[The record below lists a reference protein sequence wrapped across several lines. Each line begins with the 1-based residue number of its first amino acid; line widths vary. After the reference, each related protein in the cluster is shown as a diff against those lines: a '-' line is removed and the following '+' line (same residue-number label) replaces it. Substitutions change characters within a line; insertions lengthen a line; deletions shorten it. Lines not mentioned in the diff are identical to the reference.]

1 MSKKDIV
8 VEIARNL
15 FSKYGYKKVSMDEVA
30 KGAGVTKKTI
40 YTYFKDKE
48 SMFKY
53 FIDEELQI
61 MKDELEKLEKSDLSF
76 AEYVS
81 KGIHYMVDY
90 TNKSDLFKG
99 IKNSINQYEDNAF
112 VKIYETEI
120 INYIESKINDA
131 IKSKKINNCDSHL
144 VAFILYKVYVAILF
158 EYDRDINHDIVIN
171 DITSIIENRL
181 CCKGDNESI
190 LGSIWQRQY

>member
-1 MSKKDIV
+1 MAITLKDAVIITDNNVIEHLKKGNECAFRFIFDKYYDYLCLIADSYLRDSFISETIV
-8 VEIARNL
+8 GEIIYNL
-15 FSKYGYKKVSMDEVA
+15 WE
-30 KGAGVTKKTI
+30 I
-40 YTYFKDKE
+40 KE
-48 SMFKY
+48 SVDIKY
-53 FIDEELQI
+53 SLRSYLVRSVKNRCINYLQQ
-61 MKDELEKLEKSDLSF
+61 
-76 AEYVS
+76 EYVQRE
-81 KGIHYMVDY
+81 V
-90 TNKSDLFKG
+90 
-99 IKNSINQYEDNAF
+99 SINQYEDNAF

-181 CCKGDNESI
+181 CCKGDNDEK
-190 LGSIWQRQY
+190 

>member
-8 VEIARNL
+8 IEIARDL

-158 EYDRDINHDIVIN
+158 EYDRNINHDIVIN

-181 CCKGDNESI
+181 CCKGDNDEK
-190 LGSIWQRQY
+190 

>member
-53 FIDEELQI
+53 FIDEELQ
-61 MKDELEKLEKSDLSF
+61 
-76 AEYVS
+76 
-81 KGIHYMVDY
+81 
-90 TNKSDLFKG
+90 
-99 IKNSINQYEDNAF
+99 
-112 VKIYETEI
+112 
-120 INYIESKINDA
+120 
-131 IKSKKINNCDSHL
+131 
-144 VAFILYKVYVAILF
+144 
-158 EYDRDINHDIVIN
+158 
-171 DITSIIENRL
+171 
-181 CCKGDNESI
+181 
-190 LGSIWQRQY
+190 

>member
-1 MSKKDIV
+1 
-8 VEIARNL
+8 
-15 FSKYGYKKVSMDEVA
+15 
-30 KGAGVTKKTI
+30 
-40 YTYFKDKE
+40 
-48 SMFKY
+48 
-53 FIDEELQI
+53 

-158 EYDRDINHDIVIN
+158 EYDKDINHDIVIN
-171 DITSIIENRL
+171 DITSTIENRL
-181 CCKGDNESI
+181 CCKGDNDEK
-190 LGSIWQRQY
+190 

>member
-8 VEIARNL
+8 IEIARDL

-53 FIDEELQI
+53 FIDEELRK
-61 MKDELEKLEKSDLSF
+61 MKKDLEKLEKSDLSF

-81 KGIHYMVDY
+81 KAIHYMVDY
-90 TNKSDLFKG
+90 TNKSELFKG
-99 IKNSINQYEDNAF
+99 IKNSINNCESSDF

-120 INYIESKINDA
+120 ISYIESKINDA
-131 IKSKKINNCDSHL
+131 IDVKKINNCDSHL

-158 EYDRDINHDIVIN
+158 EYDKDINHDIIIN
-171 DITSIIENRL
+171 EITSIIEHRL
-181 CCKGDNESI
+181 C
-190 LGSIWQRQY
+190 